1 MAIDERAR
9 HQLYLR
15 LEEHLGAEAATT
27 LMEHLPP
34 TGWAEVATKRDLDHL
49 RAATKTDLDH
59 LRAATKT
66 DLDHLRAAT
75 KTDLDQ
81 LRAATKTDLDH
92 LAELTRLEIERSG
105 EELRA
110 ELHKALSDQT
120 RTVVLTAAVA
130 NAGAVIAVAG
140 LAFAAA
146 RLT

>member
-34 TGWAEVATKRDLDHL
+34 TDWADVATKR
-49 RAATKTDLDH
+49 
-59 LRAATKT
+59 
-66 DLDHLRAAT
+66 
-75 KTDLDQ
+75 DLDQ
-81 LRAATKTDLDH
+81 LRAATRSDLDQ
-92 LAELTRLEIERSG
+92 LADR
-105 EELRA
+105 LRA
-110 ELHKALSDQT
+110 ELHQALSEQT
-120 RTVVLTAAVA
+120 RTVVLIAALTNV
-130 NAGAVIAVAG
+130 GAVITVAG